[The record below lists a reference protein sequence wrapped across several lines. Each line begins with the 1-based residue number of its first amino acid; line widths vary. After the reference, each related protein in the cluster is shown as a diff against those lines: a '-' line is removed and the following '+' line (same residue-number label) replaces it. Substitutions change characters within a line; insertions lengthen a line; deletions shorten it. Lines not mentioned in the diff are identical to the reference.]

1 MTDPYLSQTLP
12 QPLPD
17 DPMHWA
23 DAWLKKASEDE
34 VRRNP
39 NSMTLAT
46 VDADGRPSS
55 RVVLCKR
62 FVPDPGYFVFYT
74 NYNSRKGAEL
84 DVNPRV
90 SVCFHWDSFG
100 RQVRLDGIAVV
111 SPAEESDAYF
121 ASRHWGSQLG
131 AWGSDQSESV
141 VSRDALLDQIRER
154 ARDLGVPVSD
164 DLQSLVEPYDETINR
179 PMHWGGYRVWP
190 DSVELWLEG
199 RDRVHDRARW
209 TRTLDRADEHSFVCG
224 PWAGT
229 RLQP

>member
-1 MTDPYLSQTLP
+1 MADPYLTATLP

-23 DAWLKKASEDE
+23 DAWLSKAIEDP

-46 VDADGRPSS
+46 VDPEGRPSS

-62 FVPDPGYFVFYT
+62 FVPDPGYLVFYT
-74 NYNSRKGAEL
+74 NYNSRKSAEL
-84 DVNPRV
+84 DANPRV
-90 SVCFHWDSFG
+90 SVCFHWDAIG

-121 ASRHWGSQLG
+121 QSRYWGSQLG
-131 AWGSDQSESV
+131 AWGSDQSEHI
-141 VSRDALLDQIRER
+141 VSREALLDQIRGR
-154 ARDLGVPVSD
+154 ARELGIPVSE
-164 DLQSLVEPYDETINR
+164 DLKDLVEPYSETIAR
-179 PMHWGGYRVWP
+179 PLHWGGYRIWP
-190 DSVELWLEG
+190 DSAELWLEG
-199 RDRVHDRARW
+199 RDRIHDRARW
-209 TRTLDRADEHSFVCG
+209 TRTLDPADEHSFVCG